1 MFSFI
6 GQVIE
11 KALASLLISFIL
23 MLCSFAYF
31 SGHFPPRKDDLFR
44 SVTLVKMMMS
54 TSKDYNDKAQ
64 AYGSLQSLSLDQ
76 MAELQRL
83 ALKRT
88 EISLELLKIYKRLQ
102 FGHIDPMVEQ
112 KLRQTE
118 NLLDS
123 ANQNLEAVNQQI
135 LQKNAWLKPPG
146 TQSQ

>member
-1 MFSFI
+1 MFEFI
-6 GQVIE
+6 NLLIE
-11 KALASLLISFIL
+11 KILSSLLISFIL
-23 MLCSFAYF
+23 MLFSFSYF

-44 SVTLVKMMMS
+44 SINLVKMMLS

-64 AYGSLQSLSLDQ
+64 SLSSLQTLSLDQ

-88 EISLELLKIYKRLQ
+88 EISLEFLKIYKKLQ
-102 FGHIDPMVEQ
+102 FGHIDPVIEQ

-118 NLLDS
+118 TLLDD
-123 ANQNLEAVNQQI
+123 ATKNLEDVNRQI
-135 LQKNAWLKPPG
+135 LQKNSWLSPPG